1 VSVASLYAEA
11 RSDSALLKV
20 ALRIE
25 EVSALAYAAAA
36 RSFEGRE
43 REWALSFAEH
53 EKQHAAAF
61 ETMLFALTVPVR
73 EHAAPDDLDTFA
85 PGLGGASRGDALA
98 ALAELEGAAIAG
110 HQLMGRRLVELDAL
124 RTVAAVMAGAAQHL
138 VVLRRALGNALLIRA
153 FETGE

>member
-1 VSVASLYAEA
+1 MSIAALYDEA
-11 RSDSALLKV
+11 RSDSGLLEV

-25 EVSALAYAAAA
+25 EVSALAYASAA
-36 RSFEGRE
+36 RSLSGRD
-43 REWALSFAEH
+43 RGVALAFAEH
-53 EKQHAAAF
+53 EKLHAAAF

-73 EHAAPDDLDTFA
+73 EHAAADDLAEFV
-85 PGLGGASRGDALA
+85 PRLGDEPLA
-98 ALAELEGAAIAG
+98 ALAELEGAALAG

-138 VVLRRALGNALLIRA
+138 VVLRRALGDGPVIRA